1 MAPYDWAG
9 APGGALLLFFALIA
23 DAALPGGA
31 ALGRL
36 LPHPRRLVAS
46 ITLELDRRLNRDKR
60 SDRARVFRGAL
71 IVLVLAGAAATLGWL
86 VEEAGR
92 GVAYGWIAEFLVL
105 TVMISQRGTFRQGRE
120 APADHHRE
128 APADHHREA
137 PADDHRPAREAI
149 EAVAGRF
156 AARVV
161 APVFWYA
168 LLGLP
173 GVATHAA
180 VNAMAGVIGGP
191 GRRQAAFG
199 LAAGRL
205 DDVLTAIPARLA
217 ALLFVVAAL
226 FAPGASPAGALRVA
240 WRDSGK
246 HPSFSAGWPLAAVAG
261 ALDLALAGP
270 DAQTGRKTDW
280 IGSGRARATASDV
293 SRVLYLFVVAC
304 LLVAAVAAG
313 AVILS
318 LTS

>member
-1 MAPYDWAG
+1 MTPYDWAG

-31 ALGRL
+31 ALGRF

-46 ITLELDRRLNRDKR
+46 MTLELDRRLNRDKR

-71 IVLVLAGAAATLGWL
+71 VVLVLAGAAATLGWL

-105 TVMISQRGTFRQGRE
+105 IVMISQRGTFRDGGA
-120 APADHHRE
+120 APT
-128 APADHHREA
+128 
-137 PADDHRPAREAI
+137 DDHGPAREAI

-173 GVATHAA
+173 GVAAHAA
-180 VNAMAGVIGGP
+180 VNAMARVIGGP

-199 LAAGRL
+199 LATVRL
-205 DDVLTAIPARLA
+205 DDVLMAIPARLA

-226 FAPGASPAGALRVA
+226 FAPGASPVGAARVT

-280 IGSGRARATASDV
+280 IGGGRARATAQDV
-293 SRVLYLFVVAC
+293 GRTLYLFVVAC
-304 LLVAAVAAG
+304 LLNAAVAAG
-313 AVILS
+313 AVVFS
-318 LTS
+318 LTP